1 MRIYEKNDIIH
12 SNGRGAR
19 KGMRKYFVLLI
30 SQFAFLFIISFLF
43 YLLRPFAFIF
53 SILFYI
59 ILPVISSVLGYQ
71 MVRKGLN
78 PYLTIILPPISE
90 TCAGFLSAM
99 GIGPDPLPIMIT
111 FFVTMIGAAAGDV
124 INKTQKKGKK

>member
-1 MRIYEKNDIIH
+1 ME
-12 SNGRGAR
+12 GGTR

-30 SQFAFLFIISFLF
+30 SRFALLFIISFLF
-43 YLLRPFAFIF
+43 YLLKPIALIF
-53 SILFYI
+53 PILFYM
-59 ILPVISSVLGYQ
+59 ILPVISSVIGYR

-78 PYLTIILPPISE
+78 PYLTIILPPIAE
-90 TCAGFLSAM
+90 TCAGFLSSM